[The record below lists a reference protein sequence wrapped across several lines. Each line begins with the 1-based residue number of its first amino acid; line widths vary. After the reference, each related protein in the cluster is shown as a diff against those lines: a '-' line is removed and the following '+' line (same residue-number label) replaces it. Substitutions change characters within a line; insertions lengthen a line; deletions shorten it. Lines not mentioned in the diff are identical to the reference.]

1 MTNQGG
7 QPAWYTLNRSGVP
20 VAPQPPA
27 QEGFTIS
34 RRYYTRTGKEL
45 DPAQIRQNDLLV
57 AVITGEAA
65 GKEQQQA
72 LVVDLLPAGLEV
84 ENARLAHN
92 ASTAELSWLPK
103 LTETLHTEIR
113 DDRFVAALDLDPG
126 DKRRFTLAY
135 LARAVTPGVY
145 RQPAVYVEDMYKPWQ
160 FGRGSMG
167 TVKVE

>member
-1 MTNQGG
+1 M
-7 QPAWYTLNRSGVP
+7 
-20 VAPQPPA
+20 
-27 QEGFTIS
+27 
-34 RRYYTRTGKEL
+34 
-45 DPAQIRQNDLLV
+45 DPTEIRQNDLLV

-65 GKEQQQA
+65 GREQQQA
-72 LVVDLLPAGLEV
+72 LVVDLLPAGLEI

-92 ASTAELSWLPK
+92 ASTAELAWLPEV
-103 LTETLHTEIR
+103 TETLHTEIR

-145 RQPAVYVEDMYKPWQ
+145 RQPAAYVEDMYKPWQ